1 MSAFQAVAVTRLYR
15 IIADQIAGRIRAGDF
30 LPGARIPA
38 ERELAEQLQVS
49 RASIREA
56 LIALEIEGY
65 VEVRV
70 GTGVFVAQP
79 KDQDFLPATRHKP
92 PTTQRDME
100 VTHDIG
106 PFDLLAA
113 RLLIEPECAALTAQ
127 QGTALQ
133 LDQIKAAFQ
142 AMSFTDSPSMHD
154 RNFHSAIA
162 AACGNAA
169 LAASV
174 AHLWNMSEASSL
186 FSRLED
192 YFVTAKVW
200 ETAHAEHSRILEAI
214 LDRDP
219 IRARHAM
226 HAHIVGILAR
236 LREDFGRDDSV
247 LTDLGV
253 GTLTDR
259 LLHGSRP

>member
-70 GTGVFVAQP
+70 GTGVFVSQLQ
-79 KDQDFLPATRHKP
+79 DQERRKATRPKVP
-92 PTTQRDME
+92 STQRRME
-100 VTHDIG
+100 VTRDVG
-106 PFDLLAA
+106 PFDLLEA
-113 RLLIEPECAALTAQ
+113 RLLIEPECAALAAQ
-127 QGTALQ
+127 QGTTAQ
-133 LDQIKAAFQ
+133 LEQIKIAFQ
-142 AMSFTDSPSMHD
+142 AMSFTDSPSTHD

-174 AHLWNMSEASSL
+174 AHLWDMSEASAL

-200 ETAHAEHSRILEAI
+200 EAASAEHSKILDAV

-226 HAHIVGILAR
+226 NGHLMSILAR
-236 LREDFGRDDSV
+236 LREDFGSDDSV
-247 LTDLGV
+247 LTDSATGQAPH
-253 GTLTDR
+253 R
-259 LLHGSRP
+259 RP